1 MKISTVIEN
10 HDSKL
15 QKIIDSQ
22 RKFQRSGVPLEKDFR
37 LAALKTLKSM
47 VSDNEDKLIRALKD
61 DLSKS
66 ESEAFITEISIVYQE
81 IDYAL
86 KNLNKWMRPHKV
98 PQTPT
103 NIPSKN
109 YILPEP
115 YGVVAILSPWN
126 YPVNLALVPLVGALA
141 AGNSV
146 ILKASRSSLQTSE
159 LLRELITK
167 YFPAEVVYVVDPA
180 IDYDELLEP
189 RYDYIFFTGSTE
201 AARDVMAKA
210 AKYLTPVS
218 LELGGQCP
226 CIVDST
232 ANVKLA
238 AKRIMWGKFLN
249 AGQTCISIN
258 HVWVQRSVEDDFVK
272 AMLGEILEN
281 YRNAVNDPDYPK
293 IISEKHFNRL
303 SGLLDDCLSNKERL
317 VIGGSRSKENQKIS
331 PSLII
336 HADLSD
342 KVMEREIFGPILPI
356 LSFDNLSK
364 LKKYMLNIEKP
375 LACYFFSE
383 DIDKESSFMNSVSYG
398 GGCIND
404 VLMHVSH
411 HSLPFGGVGN
421 SGMGAYHGK
430 YSFDTF
436 THYKPVVSTSTHV
449 DLPFRYP
456 RFAKK
461 NLPLIKKFLKI

>member
-1 MKISTVIEN
+1 MRISTVIEN

-15 QKIIDSQ
+15 QKIIASQ
-22 RKFQRSGVPLEKDFR
+22 RKFQNSGIPLEKDFR
-37 LAALKTLKSM
+37 RSALKTLKSM
-47 VSDNEDKLIRALKD
+47 VSENEEKLIQALKD

-86 KNLNKWMRPHKV
+86 KNLNKWMKPRKV
-98 PQTPT
+98 PPT
-103 NIPSKN
+103 SANIPSKN

-126 YPVNLALVPLVGALA
+126 YPLNLALAPLAGALA

-146 ILKASRSSLQTSE
+146 ILKTSRSSVKTSE
-159 LLRELITK
+159 LLKELITK
-167 YFPAEVVYVVDPA
+167 YFPAEVVYAVDPA
-180 IDYDELLEP
+180 IDYDKLLEP
-189 RYDYIFFTGSTE
+189 QYDYIFFTGSTE

-210 AKYLTPVS
+210 AKYLTPIS

-226 CIVDST
+226 CIVDSK

-258 HVWVQRSVEDDFVK
+258 HVWVHKSVEDDFVK
-272 AMLGEILEN
+272 AMLDEILEN

-293 IISEKHFNRL
+293 IISERHFNRL
-303 SGLLDDCLSNKERL
+303 SELLDDCLSNKGRL

-331 PSLII
+331 PTLIV
-336 HADLSD
+336 HTDLSD
-342 KVMEREIFGPILPI
+342 KVMEREIFGPVLPI
-356 LSFDNLSK
+356 LSFDNLNK
-364 LKKYMLNIEKP
+364 LQKHMLKIEKP

-383 DIDKESSFMNSVSYG
+383 DIDKANSFMNCVSYG

-404 VLMHVSH
+404 VLMHVSNH
-411 HSLPFGGVGN
+411 NLPFGGVGN

-436 THYKPVVSTSTHV
+436 THYKPVVSTSTLV
-449 DLPFRYP
+449 DFPFRYP
-456 RFAKK
+456 KFAKK

>member
-37 LAALKTLKSM
+37 LASLKTLKSM

-86 KNLNKWMRPHKV
+86 KNLNKWMKPRKV
-98 PQTPT
+98 LPTST

-159 LLRELITK
+159 LLIELITK
-167 YFPAEVVYVVDPA
+167 YFPAEVVCALDPA

-364 LKKYMLNIEKP
+364 LKKYMLKIEKP

-383 DIDKESSFMNSVSYG
+383 DIDKANSFMNCVSYG

-404 VLMHVSH
+404 VLMHVSNH
-411 HSLPFGGVGN
+411 NLPFGGVGN

-436 THYKPVVSTSTHV
+436 THYKPVVSTSAHV

>member
-1 MKISTVIEN
+1 MRISTVIEN

-303 SGLLDDCLSNKERL
+303 SGLLDDCLSNKESL

-336 HADLSD
+336 HAELSD

-383 DIDKESSFMNSVSYG
+383 DIDKASSFMNSVSYG

-436 THYKPVVSTSTHV
+436 THYKPVVSTSNHV

>member
-1 MKISTVIEN
+1 MRISTVIEN

-37 LAALKTLKSM
+37 LAGLKTLKSM

-146 ILKASRSSLQTSE
+146 ILKNSRSSVQTSE

-167 YFPAEVVYVVDPA
+167 YFPAKVVCAVDPA

-201 AARDVMAKA
+201 AAKDVMTKA
-210 AKYLTPVS
+210 AKHLTPVS

-226 CIVDST
+226 CIVDSK

-303 SGLLDDCLSNKERL
+303 SGLLDDCLSNKEHL

-383 DIDKESSFMNSVSYG
+383 DIDKASSFMNSVSYG

-456 RFAKK
+456 RFTKK

>member
-37 LAALKTLKSM
+37 LAALKILKSM

-258 HVWVQRSVEDDFVK
+258 HVWVHKSVEDDFIK
-272 AMLGEILEN
+272 AMLDEILEN
-281 YRNAVNDPDYPK
+281 YRNAENDPDYPK

-303 SGLLDDCLSNKERL
+303 SDLLDNCLSNNERL
-317 VIGGSRSKENQKIS
+317 VIGGSRSKINQKIS
-331 PSLII
+331 PALVF

-342 KVMEREIFGPILPI
+342 KVMQREIFGPILPI
-356 LSFDNLSK
+356 LSFDNLNE
-364 LKKYMLNIEKP
+364 LQKYMLKIEKP

-383 DIDKESSFMNSVSYG
+383 DINKASSFMNSVSYG

-404 VLMHVSH
+404 VMMHVSNH
-411 HSLPFGGVGN
+411 HLPFGGVGN

-436 THYKPVVSTSTHV
+436 THYKPVVSTSTLV

-456 RFAKK
+456 KFAKK
-461 NLPLIKKFLKI
+461 NLELIKKVLKM